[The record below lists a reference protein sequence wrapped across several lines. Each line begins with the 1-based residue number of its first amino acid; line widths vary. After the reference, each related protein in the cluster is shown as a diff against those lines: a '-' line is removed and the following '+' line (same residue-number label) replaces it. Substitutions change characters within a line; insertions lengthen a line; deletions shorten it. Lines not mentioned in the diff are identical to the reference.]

1 MQEISRNVTVCHE
14 ARHRSRSVSQP
25 RRRETPLAKCHGMS
39 CFVMFPIPSPTLR
52 CPVPAYRVSIA
63 FRSVPPPAGPF
74 AARIARGRARPSAPA
89 RFARLIARARRRAHV
104 SRPFPPGL
112 FSAPAAVLRRKGKG
126 GPRKP
131 PLPAH
136 IIPHFPPGQAPIKN
150 YFKNFANEMLSS
162 DGGALKRREAPA
174 RRPVSPGNP
183 EPPPGRAGRPGR
195 GGSAALPRP
204 SLRRPAR
211 SVRTV
216 RLRRPP

>member
-14 ARHRSRSVSQP
+14 ARHRSHSVSQP
-25 RRRETPLAKCHGMS
+25 RRRETPSRSVMECHVLS
-39 CFVMFPIPSPTLR
+39 CSPYRHRRSAVRFLHIAPPSRSAPLR
-52 CPVPAYRVSIA
+52 SAGSLCRAYR
-63 FRSVPPPAGPF
+63 
-74 AARIARGRARPSAPA
+74 ARY
-89 RFARLIARARRRAHV
+89 ARLVARARRRAHF
-104 SRPFPPGL
+104 SCPFPPGL

-162 DGGALKRREAPA
+162 DGGVLKRREAPA
-174 RRPVSPGNP
+174 RRPVIPGNP

-195 GGSAALPRP
+195 GGNAALPRP

-211 SVRTV
+211 SVRTA
-216 RLRRPP
+216 R